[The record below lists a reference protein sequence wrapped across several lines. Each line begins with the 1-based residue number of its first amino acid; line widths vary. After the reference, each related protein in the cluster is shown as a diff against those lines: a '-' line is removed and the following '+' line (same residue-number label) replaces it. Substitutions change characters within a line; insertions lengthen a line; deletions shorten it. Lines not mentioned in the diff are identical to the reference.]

1 MLFPIRCFTCG
12 KVVSHLHKLY
22 TNMVENEGI
31 SKHDALDKI
40 GAKRYCCRR
49 MFLTHVDTYQ
59 YISEFNK
66 QNYFFIHEDIKEVKD
81 VQPVKVDGVDVSDQ
95 DSDDDE
101 VLDLDNVIGRMSI
114 NDDIDIEMDDDDD

>member
-1 MLFPIRCFTCG
+1 
-12 KVVSHLHKLY
+12 
-22 TNMVENEGI
+22 MVEEEGVQ
-31 SKHDALDKI
+31 KNDALDKI

-49 MFLTHVDTYQ
+49 MFLTYVDTYK

>member
-12 KVVSHLHKLY
+12 KVISHLHKLY
-22 TNMVENEGI
+22 TNMVEEEGVP
-31 SKHDALDKI
+31 KNDALDKI

-49 MFLTHVDTYQ
+49 MFLTYVDTYK